1 MELPL
6 CPMPGITLYNYA
18 FKKIRFVAPGPMSHA
33 RKFVRNYDFQNN
45 RTLQY
50 IKWSLVIGLFV
61 VTRERVWLRL
71 TNHNALLISRG
82 NMAVQDVD

>member
-1 MELPL
+1 MSHAR
-6 CPMPGITLYNYA
+6 NYA
-18 FKKIRFVAPGPMSHA
+18 LQIRFKKIRFVAPGPMSHA

-50 IKWSLVIGLFV
+50 IEWSFVIGLFV
-61 VTRERVWLRL
+61 VTRERVTVWLRL

-82 NMAVQDVD
+82 SHMY